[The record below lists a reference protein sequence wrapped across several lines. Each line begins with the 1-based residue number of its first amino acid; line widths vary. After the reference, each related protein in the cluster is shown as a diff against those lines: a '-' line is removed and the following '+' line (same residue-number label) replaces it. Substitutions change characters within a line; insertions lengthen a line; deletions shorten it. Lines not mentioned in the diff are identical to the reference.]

1 MKIMYKVKC
10 KNFDELKRELKVC
23 KEAFNDPHRVSLDRD
38 EIPIRKQGI
47 VKTPNLGA
55 RIREEQAGPK

>member
-38 EIPIRKQGI
+38 ETPIRKQGN
-47 VKTPNLGA
+47 VKTQN
-55 RIREEQAGPK
+55 